1 MKKLLSLS
9 VMMLA
14 SAHAGA
20 ADLTTIY
27 EQAVN
32 NDAEIAAAR
41 AIRQANAYNV
51 TISRGALL
59 PQLQASYSHTAVDAE
74 IESVDFTT
82 GQTSTN
88 NRDYELGSLEVQ
100 ASQALFNL
108 NSWYT
113 YKAAQT
119 VDKAEALNLQLAE
132 QQLLLRVSEAYFDVL
147 RAADNLETAISE
159 EKAVKRSLEQTKQ
172 RYDVGLIAITEVHEA
187 QATYDLTY
195 VNLLSQQAAL
205 DISFEALEVLTG
217 QQHKNVS
224 GLKDAVSM
232 QMPQPADVNE
242 WVGTG
247 MEKYPGIRIAGLQ
260 KTAVGQQR
268 DAARYNRFM
277 PKANLFANYTQADNS
292 PFVGNDPTESTVIS
306 YGIQISVPIAA
317 GGALY
322 GQSKQAAANYAAAD
336 YQLEAQKRQ
345 VKQQIRSLYR
355 QLQTTVQNIDA
366 RKQAITSAESAL
378 DATETGYEVGT
389 RNIVEVLDAQRQL
402 FGARRDY
409 ANARYDYILTLLSL
423 KFYAGTLNE
432 ADIEALNDWLTS

>member
-9 VMMLA
+9 ALMVA
-14 SAHAGA
+14 SAYASA

-27 EQAVN
+27 EQAAS

-41 AIRQANAYNV
+41 ATREANAYNV
-51 TISRGALL
+51 TIARGALL
-59 PQLQASYSHTAVDAE
+59 PQLQASYSHTVIDAE
-74 IESVDFTT
+74 VESLDFTT
-82 GQTSTN
+82 QKTSTS
-88 NRDYELGSLEVQ
+88 NRDYELGELQIQ

-113 YKAAQT
+113 YQAAKT
-119 VDKAEALNLQLAE
+119 ADKAETLNLQLSE
-132 QQLLLRVSEAYFDVL
+132 QQLLLRTSAAYFDVL
-147 RAADNLETAISE
+147 RAADNLETAQAE
-159 EKAVKRSLEQTKQ
+159 EKAVKRSLEQTRQ

-217 QQHKNVS
+217 QQHKNVN
-224 GLKDAVSM
+224 GLKDSVSM
-232 QMPQPADVNE
+232 QMPTPTNVAD
-242 WVGTG
+242 WVTTG
-247 MEKYPGIRIAGLQ
+247 LEKFPGIQIASLQ

-268 DAARYNRFM
+268 DAARYNRFV
-277 PKANLFANYTQADNS
+277 PTAKLFANYTDGDQS
-292 PFVGNDPTESTVIS
+292 PFTGNDPTQSTVIS
-306 YGIQISVPIAA
+306 YGVKVSIPVFA
-317 GGALY
+317 GGSLY
-322 GQSKQAAANYAAAD
+322 GQSKQAAANLAATE
-336 YQLEAQKRQ
+336 YQLESQRRQ
-345 VKQQIRSLYR
+345 VKQKIRSLYR

-366 RKQAITSAESAL
+366 RKQAITSAQSAL
-378 DATETGYEVGT
+378 EATETGYEVGT

-409 ANARYDYILTLLSL
+409 ANARYDYILTLLNL

-432 ADIEALNDWLTS
+432 GDIQALNAWLEA

>member
-9 VMMLA
+9 ALMVA
-14 SAHAGA
+14 SAYASA

-27 EQAVN
+27 EQAAS

-41 AIRQANAYNV
+41 ATREANAYNV
-51 TISRGALL
+51 TIARGALL
-59 PQLQASYSHTAVDAE
+59 PQLQASYSHTVIDAE
-74 IESVDFTT
+74 VESLDFTT
-82 GQTSTN
+82 QKTSTS
-88 NRDYELGSLEVQ
+88 NRDYELGELQIQ

-113 YKAAQT
+113 YQAAKT
-119 VDKAEALNLQLAE
+119 ADKAETLNLQLSE
-132 QQLLLRVSEAYFDVL
+132 QQLLLRTSAAYFDVL
-147 RAADNLETAISE
+147 RAADNLETAQAE
-159 EKAVKRSLEQTKQ
+159 EKAVKRSLEQTRQ

-217 QQHKNVS
+217 QQHKNVN
-224 GLKDAVSM
+224 GLKDSVSM
-232 QMPQPADVNE
+232 QMPTPTNVAD
-242 WVGTG
+242 WVTTG
-247 MEKYPGIRIAGLQ
+247 LEKFPGIQIASLQ

-268 DAARYNRFM
+268 DAARYNRFV
-277 PKANLFANYTQADNS
+277 PTAKLFANYTDGDQS
-292 PFVGNDPTESTVIS
+292 PFTGNDPTQSTVIS
-306 YGIQISVPIAA
+306 YGVKVSIPVFA
-317 GGALY
+317 GGSLY
-322 GQSKQAAANYAAAD
+322 GQSKQAAANLAVTE
-336 YQLEAQKRQ
+336 YQLESQRRQ
-345 VKQQIRSLYR
+345 VKQKIRSLYR

-366 RKQAITSAESAL
+366 RKQAITSAQSAL
-378 DATETGYEVGT
+378 EATETGYEVGT

-409 ANARYDYILTLLSL
+409 ANARYDYILTLLNL

-432 ADIEALNDWLTS
+432 GDIQALNAWLEA